1 MVFMRFCRVI
11 EERPASLVPES
22 GGVAS
27 RAQSLFSLPD
37 GSFLMR
43 CEFASAEALVQAQA
57 LPNVKVLPSLGT
69 NANKLPQVVKD
80 WLAVYGVTVASDDTI
95 LDVVRQL
102 RNNRGQSF
110 DISER
115 E

>member
-1 MVFMRFCRVI
+1 MTFTRFCRTT
-11 EERPASLVPES
+11 EERPADLVPES
-22 GGVAS
+22 GGIAS
-27 RAQSLFSLPD
+27 RAQSLFPLPD

-43 CEFASAEALVQAQA
+43 CEFASAEALAQAQA

-69 NANKLPQVVKD
+69 NVNKLSPAVKV
-80 WLAVYGVTVASDDTI
+80 WLATHGVTLAADDTV
-95 LDVVRQL
+95 LDVMRRL
-102 RNNRGQSF
+102 RNNRGQDF